1 MLKFVLI
8 AAVSLNSVAF
18 ACEQP
23 VQIAE
28 ETISGALLSG
38 ETCPGDQLIFLE
50 QAFSADDNGQFVI
63 GFGRDIVGEHT
74 LWRKTAS
81 GDEAVAAI
89 LVQPREYNV
98 SVIEGVPQRTVTPSE
113 SDMARIRAEGALVV
127 AAKAKPV
134 SGDYWK
140 ADAILPAEGRIS
152 GVYGSQRV
160 YNGTPGRPH
169 YGLDIAAPTGTPVKA
184 PIAGEVVL
192 AESDLFY
199 SGGTI
204 IIAHGANLTSSFL
217 HLSAVSVEV
226 GDVVEV
232 GEVIGLIGASGR
244 ATGPHL
250 DWRMNWMNQRVDTQL
265 LLEASWPNTGSRSL
279 AE

>member
-8 AAVSLNSVAF
+8 AAVSLNTVAL
-18 ACEQP
+18 ACEQS
-23 VQIAE
+23 VNIAAK
-28 ETISGALLSG
+28 TISGALLSG
-38 ETCPGDQLIFLE
+38 ETCPGDQLMFLE
-50 QAFSADDNGQFVI
+50 QAFNADDSGHFVI
-63 GFGRDIVGEHT
+63 GLGRDIVGEQT
-74 LWRKTAS
+74 LWRRTAT
-81 GDEAVAAI
+81 GNAAI
-89 LVQPREYNV
+89 AVIMVQPREYNV
-98 SVIEGVPQRTVTPSE
+98 AVVEGVPQRTVTPSE
-113 SDMARIRAEGALVV
+113 SDLARIQAEGALVLS
-127 AAKAKPV
+127 AKAVPV

-140 ADAILPAEGRIS
+140 ADAVLPAEGRIS

-169 YGLDIAAPTGTPVKA
+169 YGLDIAAPTGTAVKA
-184 PIAGEVVL
+184 PIAGVVVL

-217 HLSAVSVEV
+217 HLSALNVEV
-226 GDVVEV
+226 GDLVEK

-265 LLEASWPNTGSRSL
+265 LLETSWPNTGRRSL
-279 AE
+279 KE